1 MIANFILKVGV
12 VSEEKLL
19 DLLEI
24 AMSGDTAETVKRS
37 RELMD
42 SGTDPMALMS
52 QLAGLI
58 MDIIAGTYKLADV
71 TCCNG
76 SAVGGRSCEYIQ
88 PYLIVLLA
96 FSAHSFFLPSSPS
109 LSFLIINIIA
119 SMLYFVSQKLL
130 SY

>member
-1 MIANFILKVGV
+1 
-12 VSEEKLL
+12 
-19 DLLEI
+19 
-24 AMSGDTAETVKRS
+24 MSGDTAETVKRS

-71 TCCNG
+71 ACCNG

-88 PYLIVLLA
+88 TFLIVLLV
-96 FSAHSFFLPSSPS
+96 FSAHSFFLPLHLYTFSS
-109 LSFLIINIIA
+109 
-119 SMLYFVSQKLL
+119 
-130 SY
+130 

>member
-12 VSEEKLL
+12 VSEEELL

-71 TCCNG
+71 ACCNS
-76 SAVGGRSCEYIQ
+76 SAVGGRSCEYTQ
-88 PYLIVLLA
+88 PYLIVLLV
-96 FSAHSFFLPSSPS
+96 F
-109 LSFLIINIIA
+109 
-119 SMLYFVSQKLL
+119 
-130 SY
+130 

>member
-1 MIANFILKVGV
+1 MTAIFILKVGV

-24 AMSGDTAETVKRS
+24 AMSGDTTETVKRS

-71 TCCNG
+71 ACCNG
-76 SAVGGRSCEYIQ
+76 SAVGGRSCEYTQ
-88 PYLIVLLA
+88 PYLIVLLV
-96 FSAHSFFLPSSPS
+96 FSAHSFFLPLHLYLFSS
-109 LSFLIINIIA
+109 
-119 SMLYFVSQKLL
+119 
-130 SY
+130 

>member
-1 MIANFILKVGV
+1 
-12 VSEEKLL
+12 LL

-71 TCCNG
+71 AC
-76 SAVGGRSCEYIQ
+76 
-88 PYLIVLLA
+88 
-96 FSAHSFFLPSSPS
+96 
-109 LSFLIINIIA
+109 
-119 SMLYFVSQKLL
+119 
-130 SY
+130 